1 MKNFAK
7 NYPAIRQVIYGI
19 LTLVGAIAVGAGL
32 ITESQSAQYLGYG
45 ALALTT
51 LGNVLASFFVD
62 RGTSPAQEQKIEAAV
77 TSGIERA
84 AQQAQQAVTYNVS
97 ATVDDF
103 ADRAEFLRQSYVD
116 PFLRR

>member
-1 MKNFAK
+1 MKNIAK
-7 NYPAIRQVIYGI
+7 NYPAIRQTIYGI

-51 LGNVLASFFVD
+51 LGNVLAGFFVD
-62 RGTSPAQEQKIEAAV
+62 RTSPAQEQKIEAAV

-84 AQQAQQAVTYNVS
+84 AQQTQQSVTYNVS
-97 ATVDDF
+97 ATVDDL
-103 ADRAEFLRQSYVD
+103 ADRAELLRQRYVD